1 MPLVSGELSLTTDNR
16 LILEELSYDRELLA
30 KESQLL
36 HGQLTDEQRSIY
48 DAVISY
54 VYSNKGGLYFV
65 YGYGGTGKT
74 FLWRAL
80 SAYIRAK
87 GQIVI
92 NVASSGIASLL
103 LPGGRTAHSRFAI
116 PISINEESTCNIHQG
131 SQLADLIV
139 AAKLII
145 WDEAPMM
152 HKHCFE
158 ALDRT
163 MRDILRFV
171 NQDSGHR
178 TFGGKTVVFG
188 GDFRQ
193 ILPVVPKGSRQD
205 IVSSAINSSYLW
217 KHCKVMRLTK
227 NLRLNSMQPGLD
239 QQRMEEF
246 ANWLSSIGDGT
257 IGEDNDGY
265 AEVDIPSQM
274 LLKCNGDPIATIVNS
289 TFPQFNGGIID
300 GEGKTYFSSD
310 TACKADGT
318 STVLADVHTPE
329 FLNTI
334 RASGLP
340 NHALTLKVGSPI
352 GEHVV
357 EGSIL
362 AGPNAG
368 TRVLIVR
375 MTITPSD
382 TRLPFKF
389 NRRQFPLMLSYAM
402 TINKSQ
408 GQTLSNV
415 GLILRKP
422 VFVHGQLYVAAS
434 RISQPNGLKILIC
447 NDSKSTLNSTTN
459 VVYKEVF
466 NNL

>member
-1 MPLVSGELSLTTDNR
+1 
-16 LILEELSYDRELLA
+16 
-30 KESQLL
+30 
-36 HGQLTDEQRSIY
+36 
-48 DAVISY
+48 
-54 VYSNKGGLYFV
+54 
-65 YGYGGTGKT
+65 
-74 FLWRAL
+74 
-80 SAYIRAK
+80 
-87 GQIVI
+87 
-92 NVASSGIASLL
+92 
-103 LPGGRTAHSRFAI
+103 
-116 PISINEESTCNIHQG
+116 
-131 SQLADLIV
+131 
-139 AAKLII
+139 
-145 WDEAPMM
+145 
-152 HKHCFE
+152 
-158 ALDRT
+158 
-163 MRDILRFV
+163 
-171 NQDSGHR
+171 
-178 TFGGKTVVFG
+178 
-188 GDFRQ
+188 
-193 ILPVVPKGSRQD
+193 
-205 IVSSAINSSYLW
+205 
-217 KHCKVMRLTK
+217 
-227 NLRLNSMQPGLD
+227 
-239 QQRMEEF
+239 
-246 ANWLSSIGDGT
+246 
-257 IGEDNDGY
+257 
-265 AEVDIPSQM
+265 M

-300 GEGKTYFSSD
+300 GSCFHSSAILAPTLQVVNEVNEYMSDLTIGEGKTYFSSD

-334 RASGLP
+334 RAADVHTPEFLNTIRASGLP
-340 NHALTLKVGSPI
+340 NHALTLKVGSPVMLMRNI
-352 GEHVV
+352 DHSLGLCNGTRLVVTRLAEHVVEGSLVVTRLAEHVV

-368 TRVLIVR
+368 TRVLIAR
-375 MTITPSD
+375 MTIMPSD

-447 NDSKSTLNSTTN
+447 DDSKSTLSSTTN